1 MQYEKT
7 TLENG
12 AWVIVEKGRDF
23 KRPFRACTFAFDTE
37 TQTYLDG
44 KLVGDEKL
52 RRRIKKMN
60 DAQKRAHISNI
71 TWAWQAYDEVNG
83 FFMSNDFETWLT
95 YLCACGY
102 KFGHCYNSTFDFAQ
116 IDYELLAKGRDKWK
130 PHEYAEKGSGKGYN
144 KGQPYTYESLH
155 NDMGARYSYKLW
167 FPYRNADR
175 HTYVH
180 AVELHDFMKL
190 LVGGLKRVLEDLDVT
205 DNEGNPLRKLT
216 MEYQAVDTD
225 NLTQA
230 EIDYCAVD
238 VKGLYF
244 AVKKFNDEIERQ
256 SGGECHIFGEE
267 TNVMTAGGFAKREL
281 LRSLYPSKKPK
292 FRLKAY
298 QKAHPITAEQDTF
311 LRKNGLYR
319 GGISF
324 VNPRYKGLLLTSKKM
339 GEPMRRYDVNSEYP
353 YAMSQI
359 RDLVGQP
366 FKKPFEEYTKMPN
379 KEDYEAVYVLRSVS
393 GIVKKGFLGFWYDPF
408 KRDFVDVIDEEG
420 THLMFEREFE
430 EMLNWY
436 DDVEAAIDYVILW
449 RKGERVYAP
458 FVEENYA
465 LKAQAKRDKN
475 ATLQAC
481 TKLKLNSSY
490 GKLSERL
497 ERVKGHYELN
507 EETGAIHFVTD
518 ETEIEEGS
526 AMNVAVGALITA
538 YARVYILSKIRE
550 VCHGDK
556 GEIAKRFVYIDTDS
570 IHAFA
575 DYDKADAYAL
585 GGLKLEATC
594 EAVKYLLPKTYVD
607 IEKVNKDGTI
617 DFEKVNKDGT
627 ISYFNMEIHSKGVS
641 IAAVYAALRKKQK
654 GKKRG
659 LPTLDLIDRRI
670 NYGQSYLI
678 LCAMN
683 VKGGKVLLPVEKYL
697 ATKERAPIEE
707 GERIVYTNYN
717 GGSYLMEV

>member
-1 MQYEKT
+1 MEYEKKA
-7 TLENG
+7 LENG
-12 AWVIVEKGRDF
+12 LWVITEKGHDYL
-23 KRPFRACTFAFDTE
+23 KPSKGCTFAFDTE

-44 KLVGDEKL
+44 KLIDTKKLARKIKNMKDDEK
-52 RRRIKKMN
+52 RRR
-60 DAQKRAHISNI
+60 ISNI

-83 FFMSNDFETWLT
+83 FFMSNDFETWLS
-95 YLCACGY
+95 YVCACGY

-116 IDYELLAKGRDKWK
+116 IDYEILAKGKDKWT
-130 PHEYAEKGSGKGYN
+130 PHEHAKKGSGKGYN
-144 KGQPYTYESLH
+144 KGQPYTYESVH
-155 NDMGARYSYKLW
+155 NDMGARYAYKLW

-175 HTYVH
+175 HKYVH

-190 LVGGLKRVLEDLDVT
+190 LVGGLRRVLEDLGVC
-205 DNEGNPLRKLT
+205 DNEGNPIRKLT
-216 MEYQAVDTD
+216 MKYQAVNTD
-225 NLTQA
+225 DLTQE
-230 EIDYCAVD
+230 EIEYCAVD

-256 SGGECHIFGEE
+256 SNGESHIFGEE

-281 LRSLYPSKKPK
+281 LRSLYPNVKPK
-292 FRLKAY
+292 YRLERY
-298 QKAHPITAEQDTF
+298 QKQHPITAEQDNY
-311 LRKNGLYR
+311 LRKHFLYR

-324 VNPRYKGLLLTSKKM
+324 VNPRYKGLLLTASKM

-359 RDLVGQP
+359 RDLVGAP
-366 FKKPFEEYTKMPN
+366 FRKKYAEYLKMPN
-379 KEDYEAVYVLRSVS
+379 KEDYECVLVLNSVS
-393 GIVKKGFLGFWYDPF
+393 GKVKKGFLGFWYDPF
-408 KRDFVDVIDEEG
+408 KKDFVDVINETG
-420 THLMFEREFE
+420 KHLMFKREFD

-436 DDVEAAIDYVILW
+436 DDVEIDIDDVILW
-449 RKGERVYAP
+449 RRGDRAYSP

-507 EETGAIHFVTD
+507 ESTGAIHFVSD
-518 ETEIEEGS
+518 ETELSTKS
-526 AMNVAVGALITA
+526 AMNVAVGALVTA
-538 YARVYILSKIRE
+538 FARVYILSKIRE
-550 VCHGDK
+550 VCVNPK
-556 GEIAKRFVYIDTDS
+556 TKKPEVAKRFVYIDTDS

-575 DYDKADAYAL
+575 AYDKADAYAL
-585 GGLKLEATC
+585 GGLKLEAEC
-594 EAVKYLLPKTYVD
+594 EAVKYILPKTYIDV
-607 IEKVNKDGTI
+607 ERVNEDGTI
-617 DFEKVNKDGT
+617 RFED
-627 ISYFNMEIHSKGVS
+627 MEVHSKGVS
-641 IAAVYAALRKKQK
+641 VSAVMAALRKKQK

-659 LPTLDLIDRRI
+659 LPTLALIDRRI
-670 NYGQSYLI
+670 NYGEKYLV

-697 ATKERAPIEE
+697 ATHDRRPSD
-707 GERIVYTNYN
+707 GDGQRLVLTNYA